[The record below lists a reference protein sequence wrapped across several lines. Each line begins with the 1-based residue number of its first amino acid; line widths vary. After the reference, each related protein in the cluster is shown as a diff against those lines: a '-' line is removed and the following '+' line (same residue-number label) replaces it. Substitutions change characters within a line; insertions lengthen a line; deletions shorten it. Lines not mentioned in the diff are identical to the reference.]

1 MCVYTKL
8 YTYVCVCATVC
19 RLVENSSVEIMNQVR
34 QGGRGEIRK

>member
-1 MCVYTKL
+1 MHVHA

-19 RLVENSSVEIMNQVR
+19 RLVENSSVEIMNQVW